1 MAGPS
6 QRALIV
12 QPNAAVTAR
21 ACRNL
26 RTVLARNAI
35 ELRKPEPRFRWS
47 DFFDDLGEGSDTAE
61 SRPIEMGRR
70 SFPTLTN
77 EARDEST
84 ATMPGTVAIAVV
96 AGAAAAILFGSLIWM
111 PDMRAHWATADLA
124 RTPET
129 SDKPRNRTQ
138 IALLSVEE
146 PSRLAL
152 YAPLE
157 ELVLSDVSP
166 IPYRVIAEQTVQS
179 TPSTA
184 APDEESDPP
193 AAGSQGELET
203 APPMPATA
211 PPVRKTAPR
220 IADTTRNKDQR
231 ARPKAPASTGQ
242 TVASSSAGHTRQA
255 APAQQK
261 TVAASQELKG
271 PSIFN
276 PLAMLLG
283 GPFEPSPPPQD
294 R

>member
-26 RTVLARNAI
+26 RTVLARNEI

-70 SFPTLTN
+70 SFPILTN
-77 EARDEST
+77 ESRDEAT

-96 AGAAAAILFGSLIWM
+96 AGVAAAILFGSLIWM
-111 PDMRAHWATADLA
+111 PDMRAQWAMADLPPTSA
-124 RTPET
+124 P
-129 SDKPRNRTQ
+129 SDKNSNRTQ
-138 IALLSVEE
+138 MASLSLEE

-157 ELVLSDVSP
+157 ELMLSDVPP
-166 IPYRVIAEQTVQS
+166 IPYRVIAEQTGE
-179 TPSTA
+179 PAPFA
-184 APDEESDPP
+184 ATPDEESDLP
-193 AAGSQGELET
+193 ATASPGDGQT
-203 APPMPATA
+203 APTMPATT
-211 PPVRKTAPR
+211 PPVRKSPPR
-220 IADTTRNKDQR
+220 VADTTTNKDQR
-231 ARPKAPASTGQ
+231 ARPKAPASAGQ

-255 APAQQK
+255 TPTQHK
-261 TVAASQELKG
+261 TAAASQELKG

-283 GPFEPSPPPQD
+283 GPFEPSPPVQD